1 MPNDTLYLVRNSSYH
16 AGTQVNIVCY
26 TVQMNQELQSQPQL
40 LDPTNAVP
48 HAWHSICALFVKSG
62 LSCEIR
68 PFLSSQAFFVKS
80 GLSCQIRPFFCQIGP
95 FLSDQA
101 APCPIRRKVWHIATS
116 GCIVHALYSHILCEA
131 MLKNLDC
138 ACKFMP
144 VAPA

>member
-40 LDPTNAVP
+40 LDPTNAVL
-48 HAWHSICALFVKSG
+48 HAWQSMCA
-62 LSCEIR
+62 
-68 PFLSSQAFFVKS
+68 
-80 GLSCQIRPFFCQIGP
+80 LSCQIRPF
-95 FLSDQA
+95 LSDQA
-101 APCPIRRKVWHIATS
+101 FLVKPGLPYRIRRKVLHIATS

-138 ACKFMP
+138 ACKCMP
-144 VAPA
+144 VAHA